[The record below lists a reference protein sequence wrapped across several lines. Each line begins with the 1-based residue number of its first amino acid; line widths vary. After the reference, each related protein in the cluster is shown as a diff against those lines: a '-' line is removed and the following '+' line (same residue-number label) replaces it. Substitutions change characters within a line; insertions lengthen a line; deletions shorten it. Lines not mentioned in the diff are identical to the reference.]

1 MAVIHQTT
9 LQPTKLELLTEW
21 LPTRP
26 WYRGGEARLD
36 RVGGFRLDDPAGEV
50 GIEFMV
56 VTDGEGADAV
66 SYLVPLTY
74 RGAPLDGAEAALVGT
89 SEHGVLGKR
98 WIYDGAHDPVL
109 VAQLYALLA
118 GRAEAQAQSL
128 TDVQDRAVA
137 VSRPAAAGAA
147 DAEPVRVTEGA
158 DHTDVEVR
166 APGAPAPLTLRVRRV
181 LAAGTEVPPDADG
194 GVTAEWRRAD
204 GTTVRGLFVVAL

>member
-26 WYRGGEARLD
+26 WYRGGDARLD

-56 VTDGEGADAV
+56 VTDGEGAESV

-109 VAQLYALLA
+109 AAQLYALLA

-128 TDVQDRAVA
+128 TDAPDRTVA

-166 APGAPAPLTLRVRRV
+166 PAGAPAPLTLRVRRV
-181 LAAGTEVPPDADG
+181 LAAGTDVPADADG

-204 GTTVRGLFVVAL
+204 GTTVRGLFVVTL